1 MRTEK
6 WNGHDIRFVEINGEW
21 WAVMK
26 DVSDALN
33 VFGIWECDNIAPD
46 DIDTIM
52 IDGESVDIINELA
65 IYDRFSRSNSTKARK
80 FRRWSSNVMRKLRST
95 VGLEPYEVFRMLDKD
110 IQDDIDQI
118 LDTLYY
124 DPERGKLTQSITVA
138 GGDVEQIEFE

>member
-6 WNGHDIRFVEINGEW
+6 WNGHDIRFVEVDDEW

-65 IYDRFSRSNSTKARK
+65 IYDRFSRSSSTKARK

-110 IQDDIDQI
+110 IQDDIDHI

-124 DPERGKLTQSITVA
+124 DPERGKLMQSITVA

>member
-1 MRTEK
+1 MRTEN
-6 WNGHDIRFVEINGEW
+6 WNGHNIRFMEIDGEW
-21 WAVMK
+21 WAVLK
-26 DVSDALN
+26 DVSDTLS
-33 VFGIWECDNIAPD
+33 VYGIWDCDNIAPD

-110 IQDDIDQI
+110 IQDDIDHI

-124 DPERGKLTQSITVA
+124 DPERGKLMRSVTVA
-138 GGDVEQIEFE
+138 DGDVEQVEFE